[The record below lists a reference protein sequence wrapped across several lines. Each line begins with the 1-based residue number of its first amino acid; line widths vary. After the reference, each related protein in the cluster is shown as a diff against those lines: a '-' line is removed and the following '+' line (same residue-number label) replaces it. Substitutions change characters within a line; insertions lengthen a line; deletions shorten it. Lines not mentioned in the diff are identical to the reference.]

1 MLRSLL
7 LICLLAGSSASA
19 FAQDLLIARPAFR
32 ACEGEAFIALLIA
45 RNAMHLNDTRESL
58 LANSS
63 TGELQAATI
72 NELFDDMARTGS
84 KDHGG
89 FAARKFYQCAKRE
102 GLGLTENMAGA
113 AVCLARHDIVF
124 FITIDRNKGVPQAEA
139 LARIKRFLGNSSNA
153 VYPPALIDQLV
164 PMIYRVASMDE
175 DFLLRRLV
183 FETCLFPDDWKA
195 WYEATQRGK

>member
-1 MLRSLL
+1 MLRRLL
-7 LICLLAGSSASA
+7 LVCLLAVSSASA
-19 FAQDLLIARPAFR
+19 FAQDLLIARQAFR
-32 ACEGEAFIALLIA
+32 TCEAEAFIALLIA
-45 RNAMHLNDTRESL
+45 RNAMHLGDTRESL
-58 LANSS
+58 LANPS
-63 TGELQAATI
+63 TGERQAAMI
-72 NELFDDMARTGS
+72 NEVFDEMSRTGS

-89 FAARKFYQCAKRE
+89 YAARKFYQCAKRE
-102 GLGLTENMAGA
+102 GLGLTENPGA

-164 PMIYRVASMDE
+164 PMTYRVASMDE

-183 FETCLFPDDWKA
+183 FETCLFPEEWKA